1 MIYLSAA
8 YHYHRERR
16 SFVVWLGDSA
26 LAICAW
32 GIVGAGALFA
42 VLPIWV

>member
-16 SFVVWLGDSA
+16 SLAVWLGDSA
-26 LAICAW
+26 LAISAW

>member
-16 SFVVWLGDSA
+16 P
-26 LAICAW
+26 
-32 GIVGAGALFA
+32 FA
-42 VLPIWV
+42 VRVADSGVAIGTWALILAGVVFAALPIWV